1 VGSMLGAD
9 PDDGSNIFCRFYI
22 FVTVHLCIILVGDQL
37 DAQFLTNLHTGRP
50 LTQSDYT
57 RSCINTIVLL
67 RISIDLLETCR
78 GFK

>member
-1 VGSMLGAD
+1 V
-9 PDDGSNIFCRFYI
+9 
-22 FVTVHLCIILVGDQL
+22 LVAVQY
-37 DAQFLTNLHTGRP
+37 AGRP

-67 RISIDLLETCR
+67 KMSTKLLKTCR

>member
-1 VGSMLGAD
+1 VSVAVRYTGE
-9 PDDGSNIFCRFYI
+9 
-22 FVTVHLCIILVGDQL
+22 
-37 DAQFLTNLHTGRP
+37 FLIDLHTGRP

-67 RISIDLLETCR
+67 RMSTELLETCR